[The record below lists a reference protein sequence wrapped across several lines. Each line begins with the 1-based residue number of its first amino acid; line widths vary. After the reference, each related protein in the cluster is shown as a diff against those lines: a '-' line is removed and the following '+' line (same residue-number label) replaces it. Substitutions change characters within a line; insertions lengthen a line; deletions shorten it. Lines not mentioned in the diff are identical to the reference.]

1 MPTPVFGV
9 AAGGDV
15 CAALLL
21 GAGVVGMLSGGLG
34 VGDVLDGTKGV
45 AIVLEGAGVGTA
57 LEGAGVA
64 VMLGGAGVAVT
75 MLEGAGAEVIE
86 GAKVDAVGVAARL
99 NGTEGCSNGGGCLA
113 ISSAPP
119 SSPPLPA
126 FSPSPPAFPSSLALA
141 FPCSSTRP
149 SSPRDGLDGDCES
162 GMDSASAAVLFAGFE
177 ESGPL

>member
-99 NGTEGCSNGGGCLA
+99 NGTEGCSNGGGLSCH
-113 ISSAPP
+113 IVRP
-119 SSPPLPA
+119 SFLTA
-126 FSPSPPAFPSSLALA
+126 TARLFSLAA
-141 FPCSSTRP
+141 RFSFVTSTRL
-149 SSPRDGLDGDCES
+149 S
-162 GMDSASAAVLFAGFE
+162 LFIDKTVK
-177 ESGPL
+177 PKRWT